1 MISVKLDVSTSMND
15 TKPSDDSSL
24 PAVESGDF
32 SSFAQKNMTVMD
44 DPIWRQNLPT
54 QRRSKAPLIAFLFL
68 VLIALSVTL
77 FLLEYERRSKPISQ
91 TQKSVTLAPDSLTA
105 PRQTKP
111 QDARSAAEE
120 SLRDT
125 KTAPILPDLDDPL
138 DLVTAIGKAL
148 ASNDIAKAEQLIGS
162 RALPPESLARLRNL
176 SAGQQLKLRHPEAVR
191 EVGELEINKRIR
203 YSLELADRENGRD
216 RIYLDLFKGPTG
228 WIVEKITFPP
238 SLSDP
243 IPRALIVDA
252 LGITD
257 AFLLAVLDQNF
268 ARAKGFVNAATVSDA
283 SLAGLCILFEEGHY
297 KLRSEK
303 PLRATLQKEQ
313 LTTFLANVVTADGS
327 PAAQFGITLR
337 KQNLDSPW
345 IIDELNL
352 DQLLN
357 DYATRIAGGDVFYTP
372 LIKNPTGG
380 DTLVLYFDFDTNEL
394 TPRTKRQLSIVAQL
408 LTTDTQKKLNLSGH
422 TDSLGSRD
430 YNQQLSKQRAL
441 AVRDFLVVCG
451 VNPNQIIT
459 AAKGL
464 SEPRRP
470 NVTTSGQDDPEGRR
484 ANRRTEIY
492 LDF

>member
-1 MISVKLDVSTSMND
+1 MND
-15 TKPSDDSSL
+15 TNPSEKPVSI
-24 PAVESGDF
+24 PVAKRDF
-32 SSFAQKNMTVMD
+32 DAFPRRNMTVVQ
-44 DPIWRQNLPT
+44 DPSWRQNLPP
-54 QRRSKAPLIAFLFL
+54 QRRSKAPIIIFLFL
-68 VLIALSVTL
+68 VLIALSITL
-77 FLLEYERRSKPISQ
+77 FLFEYERRSKPIVQKQ
-91 TQKSVTLAPDSLTA
+91 TPPAAATTDFVIP
-105 PRQTKP
+105 PGTKQEDP
-111 QDARSAAEE
+111 LSTAEE

-125 KTAPILPDLDDPL
+125 KTAPILPALDDPL

-148 ASNDIAKAEQLIGS
+148 ANNDIAKAEKLIGS
-162 RALPPESLARLRNL
+162 RALNPESLARLRNL
-176 SAGQQLKLRHPEAVR
+176 AAGQQLKLRHPDAVR
-191 EVGELEINKRIR
+191 EVGELDINKRMR
-203 YSLELADRENGRD
+203 YALELADREMGRD
-216 RIYLDLFKGPTG
+216 RIYFDLFKSPDG
-228 WIVEKITFPP
+228 WIVEKITLPP
-238 SLSDP
+238 SLSEP
-243 IPRALIVDA
+243 IPRALLVDA
-252 LGITD
+252 LGIAD

-268 ARAKGFVNAATVSDA
+268 ARAKEFVNSATVSDA

-297 KLRSEK
+297 KLRAEK
-303 PLRATLQKEQ
+303 PLRATLQKDQ
-313 LTTFLANVVTADGS
+313 LTTFLANVVTSDGT

-337 KQNLDSPW
+337 KYQIDGPW
-345 IIDELNL
+345 VIDELNL
-352 DQLLN
+352 DQLLS

-408 LTTDTQKKLNLSGH
+408 LKTDTQKKLNLSGH
-422 TDSLGSRD
+422 TDSLGSRA

-470 NVTTSGQDDPEGRR
+470 NVTTTGQDDPEGRR

>member
-1 MISVKLDVSTSMND
+1 MIWHEPQVSAKMND
-15 TKPSDDSSL
+15 TSSSENAPS
-24 PAVESGDF
+24 PPEQAGE
-32 SSFAQKNMTVMD
+32 FASVAPRSMTVMQ
-44 DPIWRQNLPT
+44 DPSWRQKLPP
-54 QRRSKAPLIAFLFL
+54 QRRSKGPLIVFLFL
-68 VLIALSVTL
+68 ILIALSVTL
-77 FLLEYERRSKPISQ
+77 FLFEYERRSKPIVKTQ
-91 TQKSVTLAPDSLTA
+91 TAAPSVPNVVIPPSIDK
-105 PRQTKP
+105 Q
-111 QDARSAAEE
+111 QDPLSAAEE

-148 ASNDIAKAEQLIGS
+148 ASNDIAKAEKLIGS
-162 RALPPESLARLRNL
+162 RALTPEALARLRTL
-176 SAGQQLKLRHPEAVR
+176 SAGQQLKLRHPDAVR
-191 EVGELEINKRIR
+191 EVGELEINKRMR
-203 YSLELADRENGRD
+203 YSLELADRESGRD
-216 RIYLDLFKGPTG
+216 RIYFDLFKSPDG
-228 WIVEKITFPP
+228 WIVEKLTLPP

-268 ARAKGFVNAATVSDA
+268 ARAKEFVNSATVSDA

-303 PLRATLQKEQ
+303 PLRATLQKDQ

-337 KQNLDSPW
+337 KYQVDGPW

-352 DQLLN
+352 DQLLS

-372 LIKNPTGG
+372 LIKNPTCG
-380 DTLVLYFDFDTNEL
+380 DTLVLYFDFDTNDL

-408 LTTDTQKKLNLSGH
+408 LKTDTQKKLNLSGH

-451 VNPNQIIT
+451 VNTDQIIT

-470 NVTTSGQDDPEGRR
+470 NVTTTGQDDPEGRR